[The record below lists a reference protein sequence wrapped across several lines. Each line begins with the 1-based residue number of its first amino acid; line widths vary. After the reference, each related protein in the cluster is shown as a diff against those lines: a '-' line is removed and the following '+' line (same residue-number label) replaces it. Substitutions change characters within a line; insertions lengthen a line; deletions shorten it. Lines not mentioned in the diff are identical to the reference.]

1 MCYNEKEQK
10 NYYVWEMNLDSEKFF
25 PEEINEKIINLF
37 MPSNYN
43 YTCD

>member
-1 MCYNEKEQK
+1 MCYNEKEK
-10 NYYVWEMNLDSEKFF
+10 INYYVWELNLDSDKFF
-25 PEEINEKIINLF
+25 SEEINKKIINLF